1 MDDELQKKNE
11 WIELFDL
18 WYVLRQVP
26 RCSCSGWSSELTAFV
41 NHNPL
46 SSIAGSCKPAFML
59 DPYLQLFRVNMQ
71 DGSLKNTDGIFDI
84 DALGPNGAE
93 EFLKIGKVFQGGNW
107 QHLHKM
113 LGIKSGDEILYVGD
127 HLYADV
133 LRSKRTLGWRS
144 VFIMP
149 ELEEEIRVFD
159 DMLPLRNQIE
169 NLRRM
174 RDELGTKAEQIR
186 FRGDKNDPAVRKT
199 LKELEEDDAII
210 STTLSSMLEQWH
222 AAFHPIWGAMFNAGY
237 QDSRFAFYVENYAC
251 LYTSRASNLGLTSR
265 SRSFRTTMEA
275 VPHDKILAHSDV
287 MLDTSDP
294 WQDF

>member
-1 MDDELQKKNE
+1 MQ
-11 WIELFDL
+11 
-18 WYVLRQVP
+18 
-26 RCSCSGWSSELTAFV
+26 STG
-41 NHNPL
+41 
-46 SSIAGSCKPAFML
+46 SIAGSCKPAFML
-59 DPYLQLFRVNMQ
+59 DPYLQLFRINMQ
-71 DGSLKNTDGIFDI
+71 DGSLKNTDGIYEI
-84 DALGPNGAE
+84 DALGPNGAA

-159 DMLPLRNQIE
+159 ESLPLRNRIE
-169 NLRRM
+169 GLRRM
-174 RDELGTKAEQIR
+174 RDELGLIAEEIR
-186 FRGDKNDPAVRKT
+186 CNGDKNDPVVQK
-199 LKELEEDDAII
+199 KIQELEEDDDLIK
-210 STTLSSMLEQWH
+210 STLSIMLEQWH
-222 AAFHPIWGAMFNAGY
+222 ASFHPIWGAMFNAGY

-251 LYTSRASNLGLTSR
+251 LYTSRASNLGLTSI

-275 VPHDKILAHSDV
+275 VPHDKILARSNV
-287 MLDTSDP
+287 LLDTSDP